1 MRLVLANS
9 EGGVGIAAAAEAL
22 QRDRPALDAV
32 ERGIRPVE
40 ADPQVRS
47 VGVGSWPNLL
57 GQIELDA
64 AIMDG
69 RTLRSGAVGALR
81 GFLHPISVARQV
93 MEQLPHVLLVGEGAS
108 RFADECG
115 AERGETVTE
124 ASRTGWQDWLHK
136 YVPPEVQARWPDVPL
151 AEWARLSADPER
163 AGGTTTF
170 LAIDRE
176 GDIAAGVSTCG
187 WAQKYPGRLGDSP
200 IIGAGS
206 YADNRYGAAACTGMG
221 EMAIRAGTARAVVLY
236 MKMGMTVGEA
246 CREAMKDLRDLKVS
260 PVTGHVTVHAIDAQ
274 GTPFVITTWPER
286 EITYWF
292 WCEGMDAPEQRRAI
306 AATQ

>member
-9 EGGVGIAAAAEAL
+9 EGGVGIAAAVDAL
-22 QRDRPALDAV
+22 RRGQPALDAV
-32 ERGIRPVE
+32 EQGIRPVE
-40 ADPQVRS
+40 MDPQVRS
-47 VGVGSWPNLL
+47 VGVGGWPNLL

-69 RTLRSGAVGALR
+69 RNLRAGAVGALQ

-93 MEQLPHVLLVGEGAS
+93 MEQLPHVLLVGDGAA
-108 RFADECG
+108 RFALECG
-115 AERGETVTE
+115 AERGETLTE
-124 ASRTGWQDWLHK
+124 ESRAGWQAWLHK
-136 YVPPEVQARWPDVPL
+136 HVPPDVQAKWPDVPL

-170 LAIDRE
+170 LVKDSA

-206 YADNRYGAAACTGMG
+206 YADNRYGAAVCTGMG
-221 EMAIRAGTARAVVLY
+221 EMAMRTGTARAVVLY
-236 MKMGMTVGEA
+236 MKMGMSVEEA
-246 CREAMKDLRDLKVS
+246 CLEAMQELLDLKAS
-260 PVTGHVTVHAIDAQ
+260 TIIGHVTIHAIGIQ
-274 GTPFVITTWPER
+274 GTSYVVTTWPDR
-286 EITYWF
+286 ETTYWL
-292 WCEGMDAPEQRRAI
+292 WREDLDAPECHRAI
-306 AATQ
+306 TAA